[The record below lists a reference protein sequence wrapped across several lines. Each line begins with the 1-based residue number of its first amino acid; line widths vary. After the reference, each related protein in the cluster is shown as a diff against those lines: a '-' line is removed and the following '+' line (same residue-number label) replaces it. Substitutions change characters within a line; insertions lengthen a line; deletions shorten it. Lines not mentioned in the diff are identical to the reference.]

1 MNNKWSGGKI
11 AAFIIGGLIG
21 ILLLGAAFCTDM
33 YRLYNMFTEAELTEP
48 EEEADE
54 DEQTEEVN
62 EDAYDWKD
70 ELKKDK
76 KDSDKDE
83 SDDNDDKKE
92 SDEENQKSKEDEYW
106 EGIKYYDFTDYIRD
120 DLSYQVELE
129 SYEVEE
135 DNIYIDVNYPVVLGE
150 GVTNLDGINKALQ
163 NELTVVED
171 YVKQMGDQLME
182 DESYEFLVDGYV
194 TYMSEDVL
202 SVAYV
207 EYGYL
212 NDEFYESYI
221 ISVNVDMSTG
231 MVMDNTQILEI
242 DDAFSI
248 DFRERCDKQ
257 NGSVDTLSVFS
268 DQEITEYLNDSKH
281 AIILYTPLGMEVGMN
296 YYSGWVTVTYRDYRE
311 FLKQL

>member
-11 AAFIIGGLIG
+11 AALVVGSLAGVF
-21 ILLLGAAFCTDM
+21 LLVAAFCLDI
-33 YRLYNMFTEAELTEP
+33 YRFYDTFGEAGQTELAEEDSAEEELTE
-48 EEEADE
+48 AD
-54 DEQTEEVN
+54 

-76 KDSDKDE
+76 KDSDKGEE
-83 SDDNDDKKE
+83 SDKDEDEKKSE
-92 SDEENQKSKEDEYW
+92 EDEYW
-106 EGIKYYDFTDYIRD
+106 EGIEYYQFTDYIRD

-129 SYEVEE
+129 NFEVEG
-135 DNIYIDVNYPVVLGE
+135 DNTYIDINYPVVSGDE
-150 GVTNLDGINKALQ
+150 VANLDGINRALQ
-163 NELTVVED
+163 NELTAVEN
-171 YVKQMGDQLME
+171 YVEQIEAQLMD

-194 TYMSEDVL
+194 TYMSEEVL

-212 NDEFYESYI
+212 NGEFYESYI
-221 ISVNVDMSTG
+221 ISVNIDMTTG

-242 DDAFSI
+242 DDEFSI
-248 DFRERCDKQ
+248 DFRERCDEQ
-257 NGSVDTLSVFS
+257 NGSIDELSIFS
-268 DQEITEYLNDSKH
+268 DQEITEYLNDSEQ

-296 YYSGWVTVTYRDYRE
+296 YYGGWVTVTYHDYQE